1 MPLLEVAVDGVPF
14 RKRRSRP
21 WAVVRL
27 SVLMSERGWGQCS
40 MTSRRAWVLDCVS
53 LVWILAGEDVGEI
66 TFELE
71 GGDGGDGGGESGE
84 GDERTG
90 G

>member
-1 MPLLEVAVDGVPF
+1 M
-14 RKRRSRP
+14 
-21 WAVVRL
+21 
-27 SVLMSERGWGQCS
+27 
-40 MTSRRAWVLDCVS
+40 LDCGS

-84 GDERTG
+84 GD
-90 G
+90 